1 MAGRSITELDAHI
14 ASTIASLRNE
24 FVREYAVLGGQT
36 WALRPAADRAMQ
48 VLVLADGSGSGQ
60 LIPPIAEIVPELTQI
75 AAQQQALRGRCLSLL
90 EIYAA
95 QLK

>member
-1 MAGRSITELDAHI
+1 
-14 ASTIASLRNE
+14 
-24 FVREYAVLGGQT
+24 
-36 WALRPAADRAMQ
+36 MQ